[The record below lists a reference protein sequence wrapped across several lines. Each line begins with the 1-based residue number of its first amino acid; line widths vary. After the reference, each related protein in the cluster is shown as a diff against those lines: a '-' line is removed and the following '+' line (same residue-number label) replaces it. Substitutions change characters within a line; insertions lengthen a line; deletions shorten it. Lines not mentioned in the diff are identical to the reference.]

1 MEAPSLRIDFEKR
14 LAAFSLRV
22 RLEVGAEIL
31 VLFGPSGAGKTQ
43 TLNAVAGLTTPDTG
57 DISLGD
63 TTFFRSGQNGHAFNL
78 PPRNRRVGY
87 VFQQYALFPHLTALE
102 NVAYALWRQ
111 PGARERAEGLLERMH
126 LAQLSGRYPHEL
138 SGGQQQRVAI
148 ARALAM
154 KPRVLLMDEPFSALD
169 SPTRQRLH
177 QDLIALQQEERLIV
191 VYVTHNLAD
200 AFAVGH
206 RLAIMREGRIEQ
218 VGVPEDVRRNPANP
232 LVLAALGIA
241 EGN

>member
-1 MEAPSLRIDFEKR
+1 MEATSLKIDVDKR
-14 LAAFSLRV
+14 LATFNLRV

-43 TLNAVAGLTTPDTG
+43 TLNAVAGLTTPDSGEIT
-57 DISLGD
+57 LGD
-63 TTFFRSGQNGHAFNL
+63 TPFFSSGSNGHAFNL
-78 PPRNRRVGY
+78 PPRKRRVGY
-87 VFQQYALFPHLTALE
+87 VFQQYALFPHLTAVE

-111 PGARERAEGLLERMH
+111 PGARARAEALLERMH
-126 LAQLSGRYPHEL
+126 LAGLSNRYPHEL
-138 SGGQQQRVAI
+138 SGGQQQRVGM

-177 QDLIALQQEERLIV
+177 QDLIRLQQEESLIV

-218 VGVPEDVRRNPANP
+218 VGVPDDVRRNPANP

-241 EGN
+241 EGK

>member
-1 MEAPSLRIDFEKR
+1 MEAPGLKIDFEKR
-14 LAAFSLRV
+14 LTTFNLRV

-43 TLNAVAGLTTPDTG
+43 TLNAVAGLTTPDSG
-57 DISLGD
+57 EIVLGED
-63 TTFFRSGQNGHAFNL
+63 VFFRSGQNGHASNL
-78 PPRNRRVGY
+78 PPRKRRVGY

-111 PGARERAEGLLERMH
+111 PGARARAEGLLERMH
-126 LAQLSGRYPHEL
+126 LAQLSNRYPHEL

-154 KPRVLLMDEPFSALD
+154 KPRVLLLDEPFSALD

-177 QDLIALQQEERLIV
+177 QDLIDLQKEESLIV

-206 RLAIMREGRIEQ
+206 RLAIMRDGTIEQ

-232 LVLAALGIA
+232 LVLAALGIP
-241 EGN
+241 EGK